1 MAVSGN
7 PAIET
12 IWLRW
17 VPGFCLQK
25 LPLKK
30 PQSKKTRLCLIGNLI
45 PYQTPS
51 SFSTSGF
58 FLYVHFYRQS
68 SASEFN
74 QGHCSP
80 ILYGSVWICM
90 KLSGTS
96 TAVRVPRYAYG
107 TRVPYKY
114 RYYYSQRGN
123 RV

>member
-30 PQSKKTRLCLIGNLI
+30 PQSKKTRQCLIGNLI
-45 PYQTPS
+45 PYQTTS

-58 FLYVHFYRQS
+58 FLYVNFCEQFLLENFVKATVNTAKYARNTLLLLVCINDFDSGNQRQYIRIGIPYVKYI
-68 SASEFN
+68 APEF
-74 QGHCSP
+74 Q
-80 ILYGSVWICM
+80 L
-90 KLSGTS
+90 
-96 TAVRVPRYAYG
+96 
-107 TRVPYKY
+107 
-114 RYYYSQRGN
+114 
-123 RV
+123 